1 MEIYKREN
9 LFFHDFL
16 TLHIPYTCSDFHI
29 EKIDGLN
36 SFKVNFV
43 CPSIISF
50 SLKRFP
56 MDFMNKIDV

>member
-16 TLHIPYTCSDFHI
+16 TFHI

-50 SLKRFP
+50 SLKSFP